1 MFIGAIITNILS
13 GNTWLP
19 AINQLENLSGT
30 LLITFFFV
38 IFFAGG
44 INEESGWRGF
54 AQKRLQSKFNPL
66 VSAILLWILMIIW
79 HIPNDLLEQVEFRGK
94 IIFVTAYNEYATR
107 AFEINAQDYLIKP
120 VSKERLSRVL
130 QKLSSKFIEDDQAA
144 IVTFNYEDRI
154 MVEQKKSINFLKLDK
169 LVCIRAERDYTL
181 LLDCNGKEYL
191 ILESIGK
198 WQKKLPDEHFV
209 RVHRNAIINFN
220 FIEKAEKTGNTA
232 LIFLKG
238 ISKPVR
244 VSRGYYKMLRAK
256 YFYK

>member
-1 MFIGAIITNILS
+1 MSNYKALIIDDERLARVALKKELS
-13 GNTWLP
+13 AFPEFEIVGEASSIATAVKEIRELDP
-19 AINQLENLSGT
+19 DVLFLDIQLSDGSG
-30 LLITFFFV
+30 F
-38 IFFAGG
+38 
-44 INEESGWRGF
+44 
-54 AQKRLQSKFNPL
+54 
-66 VSAILLWILMIIW
+66 
-79 HIPNDLLEQVEFRGK
+79 DLLEQVEFGGK

-130 QKLSSKFIEDDQAA
+130 QKLSSKFIENDHDE
-144 IVTFNYEDRI
+144 IVPFNYEDRI
-154 MVEQKKSINFLKLDK
+154 MVEQKESINFLKLDK

-191 ILESIGK
+191 ILERIGK

-232 LIFLKG
+232 LVFLKG